1 MSCIVHQRIDEY
13 KAQENRLEARVE
25 RYRSE
30 RRHLEEALELAAH
43 AHNFCVCQDGMCSR
57 CVVAPPEPGNTSGA
71 TGGSPAST
79 APVAAAAPRLEDC
92 TDAMG
97 VCEYLA
103 WSNPSLD
110 MTVKLGDA
118 VRACKEVKLY
128 THLKNN
134 SVRSTIEKILN
145 RSPLWIF
152 LGEGAFQRL
161 NGPAQVISAPE
172 WRQSP
177 VAHAVAA

>member
-43 AHNFCVCQDGMCSR
+43 APDFCVCQDGMCPR
-57 CVVAPPEPGNTSGA
+57 CVVAPPGPANIGGA
-71 TGGSPAST
+71 TGGSAMPPAL
-79 APVAAAAPRLEDC
+79 VAATPRLEEC
-92 TDAMG
+92 TDAME
-97 VCEYLA
+97 VCEFLA

-134 SVRSTIEKILN
+134 SARSTIEKILN

-152 LGEGAFQRL
+152 LGEGTFQRL
-161 NGPAQVISAPE
+161 NGPVQAISAPAL
-172 WRQSP
+172 RQAP
-177 VAHAVAA
+177 VAHAAAA